1 MSLLEKELEGN
12 RMGFKLDPVT
22 PESLI
27 SEINS
32 AASFDASEFVIS
44 NKKESMSDSFINAN
58 FPTLC
63 KSIQSYIQGIVEDM
77 LKSEMTEDGVEIH
90 HGAISGN
97 PNSIRIIK
105 EHIEEYLTNNGLL
118 NSTFPNYYPDL
129 TEAIFQEVYGW
140 GPLSVW
146 RKQSDSEK
154 AKVVGQN
161 IWFMNNG
168 KWEMQPFKF
177 RSLSHVYDL
186 FERIKMLN
194 PENKL
199 DKFRNTELESVTEDG
214 IRISI
219 MVPGRTYQPVIT
231 LRRQTVVNYSF
242 EKQAALGTLPVE
254 AIEIFKILSKLF
266 LNQIIAGPP
275 GTGKSTFLLT
285 MLSESKDMH
294 TAYIESRFEHFPNI
308 LFPKSPIIHI
318 QGTQRDIEGEL
329 ENTVFPALLRHDIEQ
344 VIAAEVR
351 RVEVELYG
359 SAGERGIQKL
369 MGTFHS
375 KFPENIPGILARL
388 SIQHNQSNGLNYS
401 DEYLR
406 FAENLHFSIT
416 MEQLDEKNKKVSGVQ
431 FYELNEDT
439 WETHIVRIMVYDRKS
454 NSWSFSSD
462 IPERIKSIARI
473 YHESEVL
480 QLENR
485 LKDLAKKYPM
495 KEELKRTVGLKA
507 SRS

>member
-1 MSLLEKELEGN
+1 MSLLEKDLIEN
-12 RMGFKLDPVT
+12 KMGFKLDPVT

-27 SEINS
+27 SEINNV
-32 AASFDASEFVIS
+32 ASFDASEFVIT

-63 KSIQSYIQGIVEDM
+63 RSIQSYIQRIVEDM

-118 NSTFPNYYPDL
+118 NSNFPNYYPDL
-129 TEAIFQEVYGW
+129 TEAIFQEVFGW

-146 RKQSDSEK
+146 RNDPESEK

-161 IWFMNNG
+161 IWFMKEG
-168 KWEMQPFKF
+168 KWELQHFKF
-177 RSLSHVYDL
+177 RSMTHIYDL

-199 DKFRNTELESVTEDG
+199 DRFQNTELESVTEDG
-214 IRISI
+214 IRVSI

-231 LRRQTVVNYSF
+231 LRRQTVTNYSF
-242 EKQAALGTLPVE
+242 EKQAALGTLPTE
-254 AIEIFKILSKLF
+254 AIEVFKILSILN

-318 QGTQRDIEGEL
+318 QGTQRDIKGEL

-431 FYELNEDT
+431 FYELNEET
-439 WETHIVRIMVYDRKS
+439 WETQIVRIMAYDRKGD
-454 NSWSFSSD
+454 SWSFNSK
-462 IPERIKSIARI
+462 IPERIKSIAKI
-473 YHESEVL
+473 YHESEVER
-480 QLENR
+480 LEIL
-485 LKDLAKKYPM
+485 LKELEEKYPM
-495 KEELKRTVGLKA
+495 KEELKRSIGLKA